1 MTLLPKDRRGL
12 GEIMTWASSVIVLGL
27 VIAGY
32 LIRGFQPP
40 AEFLMIFGAAVV
52 AHLAR
57 GTEKAGQRSAS
68 IEQNNLESDK
78 LRQAQQ
84 QLLDATERMDRL
96 TARVMTEIKDAQ
108 IERYL
113 PAPPRAGEKT

>member
-1 MTLLPKDRRGL
+1 VTLLPKDRRGL
-12 GEIMTWASSVIVLGL
+12 GEIMAWASSVLVLGT
-27 VIAGY
+27 VIGGY
-32 LIRGFQPP
+32 LLRGFQPP

-84 QLLDATERMDRL
+84 QFAEATERMDKL
-96 TARVMTEIKDAQ
+96 AARVLAEIKDAQ

-113 PAPPRAGEKT
+113 PAPPRPGDKS